1 MNWKKILKNSNEDI
15 LESEGFKRLK
25 AKIDKRF
32 KERDDWWNSLTPE
45 QKQEE
50 MDKINSITMDS
61 MLSDMGYEWDS
72 RTKKLKKLG
81 TNKPAPK
88 YIPPEV
94 MNNKDF
100 NNLKRLIER
109 KTKELDNARRTL
121 SKKQIR
127 ELENQLA
134 KLKQQKEDNM
144 DVGRVFRGE

>member
-1 MNWKKILKNSNEDI
+1 
-15 LESEGFKRLK
+15 
-25 AKIDKRF
+25 
-32 KERDDWWNSLTPE
+32 
-45 QKQEE
+45 
-50 MDKINSITMDS
+50 
-61 MLSDMGYEWDS
+61 
-72 RTKKLKKLG
+72 
-81 TNKPAPK
+81 
-88 YIPPEV
+88 